1 MASTEILDMAR
12 KAVELRDKVSQAKAI
27 YEEIKQQKDDHEL
40 NMYQQ
45 MEIEGVPN
53 FKLEGVGTFYKS
65 ARPYA
70 KVEDMEKAREF
81 FKSMGLHDEVF
92 QLKAK
97 VARMN
102 EFVKETYIEKN
113 LPIPEEEMGVGV
125 KLTQIIGIRGRQ

>member
-1 MASTEILDMAR
+1 MPSTQIIDMAK
-12 KAVELRDKVSQAKAI
+12 KAIELRDKVSEAKAI

-53 FKLEGVGTFYKS
+53 FKLEGIGTFYKS

-70 KVEDMEKAREF
+70 SVEDMEKARAF
-81 FKSMGLHDEVF
+81 FTSVGIHDEIF

-97 VARMN
+97 AARMN
-102 EFVKETYIEKN
+102 EFVKENYIEKS

-125 KLTQIIGIRGRQ
+125 IIGIRGRK